1 MKKGF
6 KILLITLIFTI
17 LCSFGAVAYAEEW
30 GPQEEGDDTFVTESK
45 TAENDTAEPNA
56 EETDLDKTGAEAEE
70 SKDTNTPN
78 GKDELTDTQVEK
90 NGFAMIYEALFSHAS
105 ELLSALSLL
114 ATLVIGYFYKRGLIP
129 SVKGVLGGISGT
141 VGRMKESADKE
152 IEARR
157 IDSEKLG
164 ERLTELSLA
173 IESQGKTVESL
184 EGRLIS
190 AEEYQKQKER
200 LNLLLNS
207 QVDMLYNIFI
217 SSSLPQYQKDAMS
230 SKINEMRKELESYE

>member
-30 GPQEEGDDTFVTESK
+30 GPQEENDDTFVTESK
-45 TAENDTAEPNA
+45 TAENDTAEPNVR
-56 EETDLDKTGAEAEE
+56 ETDLDKTGAEAEE
-70 SKDTNTPN
+70 SKDTNPPS
-78 GKDELTDTQVEK
+78 ELTDTQEQK
-90 NGFAMIYEALFSHAS
+90 NSFTLIYEALSAHAS

-129 SVKGVLGGISGT
+129 SVKGVLSGISGT

-230 SKINEMRKELESYE
+230 SKICEMRKELESYE